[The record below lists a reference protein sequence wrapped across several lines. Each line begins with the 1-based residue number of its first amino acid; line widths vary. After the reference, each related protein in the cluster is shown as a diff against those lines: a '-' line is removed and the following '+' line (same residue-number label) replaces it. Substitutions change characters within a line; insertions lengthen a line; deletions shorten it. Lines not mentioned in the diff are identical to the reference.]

1 MKLPNVIEDIV
12 NADVEI
18 DQILVEFHHCFKSMG
33 NIMTI
38 EAVDMLNR
46 KGYKIFFISELGHEY
61 SFIKV

>member
-1 MKLPNVIEDIV
+1 M

-18 DQILVEFHHCFKSMG
+18 DQILVEFHHRFKSMG